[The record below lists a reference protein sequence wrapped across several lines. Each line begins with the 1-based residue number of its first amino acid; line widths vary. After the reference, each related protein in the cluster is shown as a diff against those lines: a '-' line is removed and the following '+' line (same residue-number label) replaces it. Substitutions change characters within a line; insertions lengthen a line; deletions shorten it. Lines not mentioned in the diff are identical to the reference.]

1 MTVTHGLRIM
11 HLITD
16 LDIGGAETM
25 LARLVA
31 TMDRQRF
38 DNVVVSMMTGSP
50 APEVTLYLLD
60 VRNRLLGSDKSAGP
74 VRTVERNLA
83 AGVYIVAIYGFV
95 KKCDDCTV
103 VGARLSYTLEV
114 SG

>member
-1 MTVTHGLRIM
+1 MTGTPGLRIM

-38 DNVVVSMMTGSP
+38 DNVVVSMMTGGDALRPYCPIMS
-50 APEVTLYLLD
+50 
-60 VRNRLLGSDKSAGP
+60 RGSK
-74 VRTVERNLA
+74 V
-83 AGVYIVAIYGFV
+83 
-95 KKCDDCTV
+95 
-103 VGARLSYTLEV
+103 
-114 SG
+114 